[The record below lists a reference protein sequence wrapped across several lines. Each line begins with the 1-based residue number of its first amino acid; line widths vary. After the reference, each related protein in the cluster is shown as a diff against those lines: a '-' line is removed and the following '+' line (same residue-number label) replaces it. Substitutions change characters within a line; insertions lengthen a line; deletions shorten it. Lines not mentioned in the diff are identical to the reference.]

1 MIKTLIIN
9 LLINTFI
16 HLKKKTHFNVMTFQH
31 KYNVY
36 NVLSINKFKKKTYD
50 SYNDSFNCRNFFRM

>member
-16 HLKKKTHFNVMTFQH
+16 HLKKKRFNTNIM
-31 KYNVY
+31 
-36 NVLSINKFKKKTYD
+36 SINKFKKKKRMIVIMIVLIVET
-50 SYNDSFNCRNFFRM
+50 FFECDAVSTGL